1 MPAGSLLGRLATR
14 PLAAE
19 GRKYYVGFTIR
30 RLVLF
35 WITSN
40 DP

>member
-1 MPAGSLLGRLATR
+1 MPAENLFGRIATR

-30 RLVLF
+30 RLVAF